1 MNNNLFW
8 KILFTSTSIHQMA
21 QQQEKGEVI
30 EQTEYNPFYPIPS
43 HEG

>member
-8 KILFTSTSIHQMA
+8 KILFTSTSIHQMT

-30 EQTEYNPFYPIPS
+30 EQTECNPFYPIPS